1 MIDITLSPET
11 VCVGETLEVTVRCQP
26 TEFQETNTIV
36 IRPRWRTEG
45 RGDEARGV
53 IRAVRRQPG
62 QVGPSDPFDHT
73 FEFTIPENGPIS
85 YEGKLIRIIWEVHVL
100 VDVPWAGD
108 PSHARSFR
116 VLPHGSEA
124 SRFPAPESTSATVAS

>member
-1 MIDITLSPET
+1 MIELTFSPET
-11 VCVGETLEVTVRCQP
+11 IQVGESLEATVRYRP
-26 TEFQETNTIV
+26 SEFREINEIV

-53 IRAVRRQPG
+53 VRTVRRQPG
-62 QVGPSDPFDHT
+62 QVGPSDPFVRS

-108 PSHARSFR
+108 PVHSRSFR
-116 VLPHGSEA
+116 VLPLGSDTNRV
-124 SRFPAPESTSATVAS
+124 STPESESATVAS